1 MKIVTISRLV
11 GSYGDIVAAVVA
23 RRMGLELVSLA
34 KVHEL
39 AQGCD
44 PEYQDVCA
52 TFETEHGPT
61 FFEKIFFDRPTHTSL
76 FMALTFE
83 EASKGNVVLVGRGA
97 QVILREAPGVF
108 RARLVAPKAIRME
121 RIMDRYNFTREEAE
135 DFVRRSDHE
144 REGLIHSIFHV
155 DPNDWS
161 FYDLIMNTARYSSGA
176 AADIIVQAVEKMDPV
191 AEPEKVQRELK
202 SMALAKKI
210 ETRVRKRLTSAV
222 ARLVEI
228 QAQPDGVIRISGRI
242 RDQKDK
248 DKLMKILAEYPGVHQ
263 ISDELKVTDLSFGY

>member
-11 GSYGDIVAAVVA
+11 GSFGDIVAAVVA

-44 PEYQDVCA
+44 PEYQDVCT
-52 TFETEHGPT
+52 TFETEHGPG
-61 FFEKIFFDRPTHTSL
+61 FFERIFFDRPTHTSL

-97 QVILREAPGVF
+97 QIILRDIPGVF
-108 RARLVAPKAIRME
+108 RARLVAPKALRVE
-121 RIMDRYNFTREEAE
+121 RIMERYNFTREEAE
-135 DFVRRSDHE
+135 EFVRRSDHE
-144 REGLIHSIFHV
+144 REGLMHSIFHV

-161 FYDLIMNTARYSSGA
+161 LYDLIMNTARYTSGA
-176 AADIIVQAVEKMDPV
+176 AADIIVQAVEKMEPV
-191 AEPEKVQRELK
+191 VNPEEVQQNLK
-202 SMALAKKI
+202 NMALAKKI
-210 ETRVRKRLTSAV
+210 ETTVRKRLTSSV

-228 QAQPDGVIRISGRI
+228 EALPEGVIRVSGRV
-242 RDQKDK
+242 RDMKDK
-248 DKLMKILAEYPGVHQ
+248 DKLMKIVAEYPGVHQ
-263 ISDELKVTDLSFGY
+263 IADELKVTDLSFGY

>member
-11 GSYGDIVAAVVA
+11 GSFGDIVAAVVA
-23 RRMGLELVSLA
+23 RRMGMELVSMA

-44 PEYQDVCA
+44 PEYHDVCA
-52 TFETEHGPT
+52 KFETEHGPN
-61 FFEKIFFDRPTHTSL
+61 FFEKIFFDRPAHTSL

-97 QVILREAPGVF
+97 QIILRDTPGVF
-108 RARLVAPKAIRME
+108 RARLVAPKALRVA
-121 RIMDRYNFTREEAE
+121 RIIERYNFTREEAE
-135 DFVRRSDHE
+135 EFVRRSDHE

-161 FYDLIMNTARYSSGA
+161 LYDLIMNTARYTSGA
-176 AADIIVQAVEKMDPV
+176 AADIIIQSVEKIEPV
-191 AEPEKVQRELK
+191 SDPEKIQQDLK
-202 SMALAKKI
+202 NMALAKKI
-210 ETRVRKRLTSAV
+210 ETRVRRRLTSSV
-222 ARLVEI
+222 ARLIEI
-228 QAQPDGVIRISGRI
+228 EAQSDGVIRISGRI
-242 RDQKDK
+242 RDMKDK

-263 ISDELKVTDLSFGY
+263 IEDELKVTDLSFGY